1 MATPR
6 EKLVSSLEKLKN
18 LQKNDSVIRTKDLSR
33 THRER
38 LITHGFIREVIKGW
52 YIATS
57 PKEVKGDS
65 TSWFG
70 SFWDFCKSY
79 LNERFSDDWWLS
91 PEQSIAIHGGNWS
104 VPKQLL
110 VRSSR
115 ASNNQTDLL
124 FETSIFDHQ
133 SNLSEGVKLEIKEG
147 IRILSLPW
155 SLIHCS
161 PTIFKQSSIDM
172 RTGLSMI
179 NDASQV
185 LEPLLDGGH
194 SIIAGRLA
202 GAFRNIGNGRIADEI
217 ISAMSTA
224 GFDVREQDPFEN
236 KLPSIFNI
244 REPSPYVNRIKMM
257 WSDMREVALDYF
269 PKAPGLPQDPN
280 DYLKQVDELF
290 VSDAYHSLSIEGY
303 QVSEELIERV
313 RTGDWNPED
322 NEEDHSQINAMAAR
336 GYWQA
341 FQSVKKTIL
350 NVLSGK
356 NSGEAVDHDHGEW
369 YRELFGPSVTT
380 GLLKPSDLAGYRN
393 GPVYIK
399 RSQHVPQNS
408 TALRDTMPVLVELLE
423 KESEAAIRAV
433 LGHFIFV
440 YIHPYMDGN
449 GRMARFLMNVML
461 ASGGYPWT
469 IIQVK
474 DRSLYMQVLE
484 QASVGQNLQGF
495 SKFLGDLVTEQMN
508 SMLSESTKDDIQE
521 K

>member
-202 GAFRNIGNGRIADEI
+202 GAFRNIE
-217 ISAMSTA
+217 M
-224 GFDVREQDPFEN
+224 
-236 KLPSIFNI
+236 
-244 REPSPYVNRIKMM
+244 
-257 WSDMREVALDYF
+257 
-269 PKAPGLPQDPN
+269 
-280 DYLKQVDELF
+280 
-290 VSDAYHSLSIEGY
+290 
-303 QVSEELIERV
+303 EE
-313 RTGDWNPED
+313 
-322 NEEDHSQINAMAAR
+322 
-336 GYWQA
+336 
-341 FQSVKKTIL
+341 
-350 NVLSGK
+350 
-356 NSGEAVDHDHGEW
+356 
-369 YRELFGPSVTT
+369 
-380 GLLKPSDLAGYRN
+380 
-393 GPVYIK
+393 
-399 RSQHVPQNS
+399 
-408 TALRDTMPVLVELLE
+408 
-423 KESEAAIRAV
+423 
-433 LGHFIFV
+433 
-440 YIHPYMDGN
+440 
-449 GRMARFLMNVML
+449 
-461 ASGGYPWT
+461 
-469 IIQVK
+469 
-474 DRSLYMQVLE
+474 
-484 QASVGQNLQGF
+484 
-495 SKFLGDLVTEQMN
+495 
-508 SMLSESTKDDIQE
+508 
-521 K
+521 

>member
-1 MATPR
+1 
-6 EKLVSSLEKLKN
+6 
-18 LQKNDSVIRTKDLSR
+18 
-33 THRER
+33 
-38 LITHGFIREVIKGW
+38 
-52 YIATS
+52 
-57 PKEVKGDS
+57 
-65 TSWFG
+65 
-70 SFWDFCKSY
+70 
-79 LNERFSDDWWLS
+79 
-91 PEQSIAIHGGNWS
+91 
-104 VPKQLL
+104 
-110 VRSSR
+110 
-115 ASNNQTDLL
+115 
-124 FETSIFDHQ
+124 
-133 SNLSEGVKLEIKEG
+133 
-147 IRILSLPW
+147 
-155 SLIHCS
+155 
-161 PTIFKQSSIDM
+161 
-172 RTGLSMI
+172 
-179 NDASQV
+179 
-185 LEPLLDGGH
+185 
-194 SIIAGRLA
+194 
-202 GAFRNIGNGRIADEI
+202 
-217 ISAMSTA
+217 MSTA